1 MPHKG
6 REGSCNM
13 KSTSFTK
20 NKAII
25 HDKSKQDNSFNQF
38 ISF

>member
-1 MPHKG
+1 MPYKG
-6 REGSCNM
+6 PEGSFNI

-25 HDKSKQDNSFNQF
+25 HDKSKQNNNFKQS